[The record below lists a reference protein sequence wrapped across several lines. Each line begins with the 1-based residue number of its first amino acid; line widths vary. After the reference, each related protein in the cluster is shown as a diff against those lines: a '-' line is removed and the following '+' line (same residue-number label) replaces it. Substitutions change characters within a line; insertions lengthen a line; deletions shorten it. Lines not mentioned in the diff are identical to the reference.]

1 MEIQPNK
8 LLVDIERCREEM
20 IDLAINSS
28 FSNKRVVDLSTKL
41 DVLLNRYYMLT
52 EKK

>member
-20 IDLAINSS
+20 IELANNSS
-28 FSNKRVVDLSTKL
+28 FSNKRVVELSTKL
-41 DVLLNRYYMLT
+41 DRLLNCYYNMGI
-52 EKK
+52 KK